1 MASKKDLV
9 DALGE
14 GKTNALTGTDLEETL
29 GMPVGNTNE
38 PTRGLIA
45 DCILND
51 KYPIGSSSHGYFL
64 IDSDIEL
71 NEVVNSL
78 QSRIDGIQARI
89 DALKDGWV
97 KRKTSKQS
105 GKNWPK

>member
-14 GKTNALTGTDLEETL
+14 GKVNALTGTDLEETL

-45 DCILND
+45 DCILNE
-51 KYPIGSSSHGYFL
+51 KYPIGSNSHGYFL
-64 IDSDIEL
+64 IDSDEEL
-71 NEVVNSL
+71 DEVVNSM
-78 QSRIDGIQARI
+78 QSRIDGIEARI
-89 DALKDGWV
+89 DALKNGWAR
-97 KRKTSKQS
+97 RKSSKQN
-105 GKNWPK
+105 GENWPK